1 MPGPQLLIHV
11 WHAACAS
18 ALRRAWNRQWRST
31 TVQALSRHELLRQAR
46 LRSRC
51 AHGSR
56 QSAQVQGACAAL
68 TALAGVLSPGNIQLA
83 ASCSHHASP
92 EASRCAGSPSRSL
105 SILRAFRATISPVF
119 RLRALSAGQASA
131 QYRAASPEPLQ
142 RHSTRCR
149 ERAIGMFPFT
159 HGSKNTETR
168 DTHSRRRTCPLRC
181 V

>member
-1 MPGPQLLIHV
+1 MAHSCLSRGAQLGHT
-11 WHAACAS
+11 HTCS
-18 ALRRAWNRQWRST
+18 ALRVNIALHLQTSVMTKVVRLARAPASST
-31 TVQALSRHELLRQAR
+31 CVACCLRTCSKKGLELAPAEHDSSSALSRHELLRQAR

-131 QYRAASPEPLQ
+131 
-142 RHSTRCR
+142 H
-149 ERAIGMFPFT
+149 F
-159 HGSKNTETR
+159 
-168 DTHSRRRTCPLRC
+168 
-181 V
+181 